1 MFRGNQDQEVY
12 RWSTRWFT
20 IGKAR
25 CLKKHC
31 ALELTDMQS
40 FSYDTQRVL
49 RGLALTAC
57 LGFFIAI
64 ANSATHPS
72 PVYATSGDGITA
84 YISPPFVQGPPSNT
98 NSIIEDFDSSSFCST
113 LGSRPVGTFS
123 GACTSVTSANGDF
136 KFGGANTTSDQPT
149 VGGTASTFAAAWN
162 SQVLTLSFAAN
173 SEARYIGFWWSA
185 GSAGNQ
191 VRLYSKVNGSDVLTA
206 TFTTNNLNDFLNTSG
221 QVENSV
227 LPPNPYPG
235 TQMVTAL
242 DGSQYKKGYYFGRPS
257 NHPSLTP
264 TVMPFT
270 NVNDNIYSH
279 AYLNVYASGGV
290 SFSKVEFVGGGF
302 ELDNVA
308 VSDQIRTPTAELVLL
323 QSVLGKSVEFRANGG
338 TGFMPAQ
345 TGSTASNLSANVFTR
360 TGHTFAGW
368 STTPTGTVN
377 YIDNATY
384 AFGSDLILHAIW
396 TANSA
401 TTTSSSTT
409 STIVATGTAPSTTI
423 NTVATPTTTAPT
435 SGLDATE
442 LDSAPT
448 SLPNT
453 GQSMSIAM
461 FATWLLVV
469 GVLLRRHHRLIR

>member
-1 MFRGNQDQEVY
+1 MRTFSQH
-12 RWSTRWFT
+12 T
-20 IGKAR
+20 
-25 CLKKHC
+25 
-31 ALELTDMQS
+31 QS
-40 FSYDTQRVL
+40 LL
-49 RGLALTAC
+49 RGLVVTSC

-64 ANSATHPS
+64 LDDSTHPS
-72 PVYATSGDGITA
+72 PAQASVGDGVTA

-98 NSIIEDFDSSSFCST
+98 NSIIEDFDSASFCAT

-123 GACTSVTSANGDF
+123 GACTSVTSANSDF

-149 VGGTASTFAAAWN
+149 VGGTSSTFAAAWG
-162 SQVLTLSFAAN
+162 SQVLTLSFPAN

-191 VRLYSKVNGSDVLTA
+191 VRFYSKVNGSDVLKA

-221 QVENSV
+221 QVENNV

-257 NHPSLTP
+257 NHSSLTP
-264 TVMPFT
+264 TVMPFI

-279 AYLNVYASGGV
+279 AYLNVYASGAV

-338 TGFMPAQ
+338 TGSMPAQ
-345 TGSTASNLSANVFTR
+345 TSSSALTLSPNTFTQI
-360 TGHTFAGW
+360 GHTFAGW
-368 STTPTGTVN
+368 STSPTGSIE
-377 YIDNATY
+377 YLDAASY
-384 AFGSDLILHAIW
+384 AFASDVILYAIW
-396 TANSA
+396 TANAA
-401 TTTSSSTT
+401 TTTSTSTT
-409 STIVATGTAPSTTI
+409 SSTVVGSSASPSTSTTPSTTMINATTESI
-423 NTVATPTTTAPT
+423 NTKDDNSALSTLPTTGQ
-435 SGLDATE
+435 GLT
-442 LDSAPT
+442 
-448 SLPNT
+448 
-453 GQSMSIAM
+453 IAM
-461 FATWLLVV
+461 FASWLLVI
-469 GVLLRRHHRLIR
+469 GVLLRRHHRLIS